1 MSGVLVAFYT
11 KNNHSRQ
18 IAHEIATKLHGRIDE
33 ITDFDR
39 YTGTLSGPIA
49 IWDTYFEK
57 TIKIKY
63 EMNPADYTAIII
75 VSPVWGG
82 KIPPAIRTYLNENIG
97 KMKSYGFILS
107 NNKPIHKKTTK
118 RFNQLMPEA
127 LAEFST
133 LNQDID
139 QEIFQK
145 YLEDFADR
153 IRIVIEKED
162 YYG

>member
-1 MSGVLVAFYT
+1 MSGVLVVFYT

-33 ITDFDR
+33 ITDNNR
-39 YTGTLSGPIA
+39 YRSTIGGLVA
-49 IWDTYFEK
+49 IWDSYFEK
-57 TIKIKY
+57 TTSIKY
-63 EMNPADYTAIII
+63 DLKPEDFTATII
-75 VSPVWGG
+75 VSPVWAG
-82 KIPPAIRTYLNENIG
+82 KVPPPIRTYLNENIG
-97 KMKSYGFILS
+97 KMKNYGFILS
-107 NNKPIHKKTTK
+107 DSKVVNKKSVKHFI
-118 RFNQLMPEA
+118 RLMPEA

-133 LNQDID
+133 LEQDID

-153 IRIVIEKED
+153 IRIIIEKED